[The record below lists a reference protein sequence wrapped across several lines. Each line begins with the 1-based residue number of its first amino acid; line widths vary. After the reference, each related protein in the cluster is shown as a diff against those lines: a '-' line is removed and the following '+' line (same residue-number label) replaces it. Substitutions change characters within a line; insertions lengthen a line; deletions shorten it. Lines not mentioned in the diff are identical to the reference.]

1 METLTNL
8 SSHTFIS
15 REQHEGQN
23 KNIKI
28 ANTDFENVTK
38 FKQF

>member
-8 SSHTFIS
+8 SRHMVIS
-15 REQHEGQN
+15 RKQYERQN

-28 ANTDFENVTK
+28 ANTDFENMTK
-38 FKQF
+38 FKYF